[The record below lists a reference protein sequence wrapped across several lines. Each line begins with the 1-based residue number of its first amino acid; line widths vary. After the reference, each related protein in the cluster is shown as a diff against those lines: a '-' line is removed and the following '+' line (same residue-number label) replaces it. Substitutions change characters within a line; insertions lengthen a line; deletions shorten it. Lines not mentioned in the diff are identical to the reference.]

1 MKTKFLIIFA
11 LVFTLGFIGTAFA
24 THDSTYNH
32 PTPFG
37 FEPELPPCVSDREA
51 CQNPPICKDSLWN
64 CSDDSDV
71 FSVIVES
78 EDIGGGSIDLDSELS
93 PTFSRDWTFKS
104 NSILFVGPLMAL
116 AVSITLIIPYLVLKK
131 KSIPPRRHML
141 VIAASILIFFS
152 IGPLTHI
159 GSLITI
165 DYYNTEE
172 SQVAIIGA
180 LISMSWGIVPLIIG
194 IILLKKAKLRIKK

>member
-1 MKTKFLIIFA
+1 MKTRFLIIFV
-11 LVFTLGFIGTAFA
+11 LVFALGFVGTALA
-24 THDSTYNH
+24 THDPTYNH

-37 FEPELPPCVSDREA
+37 LETELPSCMSDREA
-51 CQNPPICKDSLWN
+51 CQNPPICENSLWDCPDN
-64 CSDDSDV
+64 SDI

-78 EDIGGGSIDLDSELS
+78 GDIGGGSIDLDSELS

-116 AVSITLIIPYLVLKK
+116 AVSIILIIPYLVLKK
-131 KSIPPRRHML
+131 KNIPPRRYML

-159 GSLITI
+159 GSLVTI
-165 DYYNTEE
+165 DYNNTEE
-172 SQVAIIGA
+172 SQITIIGT
-180 LISMSWGIVPLIIG
+180 LISMSWGIAPLIIG
-194 IILLKKAKLRIKK
+194 IILLKKAKLRIRK